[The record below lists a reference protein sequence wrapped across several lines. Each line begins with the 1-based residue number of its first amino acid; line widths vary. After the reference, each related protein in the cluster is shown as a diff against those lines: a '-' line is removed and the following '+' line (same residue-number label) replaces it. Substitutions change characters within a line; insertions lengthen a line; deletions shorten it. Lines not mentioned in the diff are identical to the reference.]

1 MKRKTFI
8 KKLRAFTTAVH
19 CRNKAHWSG
28 GSIPKCCIFTGRG
41 YTLPKGSSYQE
52 VYDLVMNDYTVR
64 FVKTLKAEGFMK

>member
-8 KKLRAFTTAVH
+8 KKLRAFTTACH
-19 CRNKAHWSG
+19 CWNKAHWSG